1 MALPTS
7 GQISLNQIHLEAGGT
22 SGSYVTINDSDI
34 RGLSPAAGKTINT
47 TSGSMIS
54 FSDLHG
60 ASSGLELVTHGV
72 IINTNTNATSYSGSL
87 AASCQ
92 SGDVVVIVKAT
103 GFGSNAYGS
112 DTINGGSPTYRY
124 SHRYWYNP
132 YYSQHRFFHR
142 TLTAAASSISLS
154 CSEGASYARQGMFC
168 YAFLLRGGATYK
180 DVAAGASSNA
190 THTVDSGASGNFLC
204 SAILTDNAYA
214 IPAMG
219 YGYDGSYTF
228 DRDMHMRVYWQMT
241 TDSSATISKSVTT
254 GGISAGTLIFE
265 P

>member
-7 GQISLNQIHLEAGGT
+7 GQITLNQIHTEVGGT

-47 TSGSMIS
+47 ASGSLIR

-60 ASSGLELVTHGV
+60 ASSGLSLVTHGA
-72 IINTNTNATSYSGSL
+72 IINTNADATSYSGSL
-87 AASCQ
+87 SASCQ
-92 SGDVVVIVKAT
+92 AGDVVVVVKAT
-103 GFGSNAYGS
+103 GYGAYAFGTN
-112 DTINGGSPTYRY
+112 TINSGSVTTR
-124 SHRYWYNP
+124 RNERDWYNP
-132 YYSQHRFFHR
+132 LYSHFVIFHK
-142 TLTAAASSISLS
+142 TLTSAASSISLT
-154 CSEGASYARQGMFC
+154 CSEGSSNRQGMYC

-180 DVAAGASSNA
+180 DQASGPTSGT
-190 THTVDSGASGNFLC
+190 THTVDSGASGNFLF
-204 SAILTDNAYA
+204 SAIMTDDAYS
-214 IPAMG
+214 IPSMG

-228 DRDMHMRVYWQMT
+228 NTQMHMRVYWQMT

-254 GGISAGTLIFE
+254 AGSAGATLIFE

>member
-7 GQISLNQIHLEAGGT
+7 GQITLNQIHLEAGGT

-60 ASSGLELVTHGV
+60 ASSGLELVTHGA
-72 IINTNTNATSYSGSL
+72 IINTNNNSTSYSGSL

-103 GFGSNAYGS
+103 GFGSNAYGT
-112 DTINGGSPTYRY
+112 DTINGGSPTYRFSY
-124 SHRYWYNP
+124 RWWYNP
-132 YYSQHRFFHR
+132 FYSHHLVFHR

-154 CSEGASYARQGMFC
+154 CSEGSFARQGMYC

-180 DVAAGASSNA
+180 DAASGAPTNY

-204 SAILTDNAYA
+204 SSILTDNAYA
-214 IPAMG
+214 IPSMG

-241 TDSSATISKSVTT
+241 TDSSATISKTVTT
-254 GGISAGTLIFE
+254 GGTSAATLIFE